1 MPAKLFLPSLTIEG
15 FRGLRFL
22 ELPSFGRVTLLAG
35 KNSSGKTTILE
46 AVRLFASRGDNRSL
60 LDLFETREELVLGYS
75 EDGDEMLFPDFSSLF
90 YESDNEANDPP
101 NIMIG
106 VKGTPQ
112 TLSLQLVEDSRGSE
126 MPSLFSRHIQQT
138 KALRVSFGKQPRTL
152 SLDAIDYNKHFR
164 RRFAA
169 MQLLREPVQEEWPDP
184 ILNQSLG
191 PGLPDNNTVTR
202 LWDGITLTSGEDFVT
217 ETLRLIVGNNLERLA
232 VVGDSTGPLRS
243 RSRRVVAKLNS
254 FAKPIPLKRLGN
266 GALRLLGI
274 AVALA
279 NCRNGILIID
289 EVENGIHYSLQS
301 KLWQMIFKAA
311 DEGNVQVIAATHSWD
326 CIASFAA
333 AASETSAVGTLYRLE
348 RFERDVCAVQ
358 YSEDDLT
365 VAAQQRIEV
374 R

>member
-1 MPAKLFLPSLTIEG
+1 
-15 FRGLRFL
+15 
-22 ELPSFGRVTLLAG
+22 
-35 KNSSGKTTILE
+35 
-46 AVRLFASRGDNRSL
+46 
-60 LDLFETREELVLGYS
+60 
-75 EDGDEMLFPDFSSLF
+75 MLFPDFSSLF
-90 YESDNEANDPP
+90 YESDIEANDPP
-101 NIMIG
+101 NILIG
-106 VKGTPQ
+106 VKGAPHR
-112 TLSLQLVEDSRGSE
+112 LSLQLVEHSEGSE

-138 KALRVSFGKQPRTL
+138 KALHVSFGKQPRIL
-152 SLDAIDYNKHFR
+152 PLDAANYNRHFR

-169 MQLLREPVQEEWPDP
+169 THQLKESIQEEWPDP

-191 PGLPDNNTVTR
+191 PGLPDNDTVTR
-202 LWDGITLTSGEDFVT
+202 LWDGVALTNAEDFVT
-217 ETLRLIVGNNLERLA
+217 ETLRLIVGKNLERLA
-232 VVGDSTGPLRS
+232 VVGDSTGQLRS

-254 FAKPIPLKRLGN
+254 FAKPIPLKRLGD

-348 RFERDVCAVQ
+348 RFGPDVCAVQ
-358 YSEDDLT
+358 YSEDDLE